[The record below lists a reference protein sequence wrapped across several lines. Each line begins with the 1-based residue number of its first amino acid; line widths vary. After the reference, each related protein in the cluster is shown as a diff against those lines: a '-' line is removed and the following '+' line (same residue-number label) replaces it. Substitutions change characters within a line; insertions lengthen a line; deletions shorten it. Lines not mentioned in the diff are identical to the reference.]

1 MADEC
6 CNCGQVTGHGGICSS
21 STSAAMYACYGVWV
35 LSKRHPHSSFHA
47 GPPCCQPT
55 TLLPHRPNQPCTHT
69 YVPPANAPH
78 PLSPPPLL
86 QQTHTCT
93 TQVSADRL
101 LDKELLSPGGGMGRA
116 IPLHTKGEVGAPLNA
131 RGHAAHD
138 DHDHQGSTT
147 ASSSTT
153 TGSTTTSSTVSSS
166 QKEGAKQRE
175 EADAQVAASRRRS
188 AAKKR

>member
-1 MADEC
+1 MGAFVAAAHQLRC
-6 CNCGQVTGHGGICSS
+6 MPVMVCGFCPNAILILPSMLALL
-21 STSAAMYACYGVWV
+21 AANQ
-35 LSKRHPHSSFHA
+35 
-47 GPPCCQPT
+47 PPCCRTAPT
-55 TLLPHRPNQPCTHT
+55 NPAPTHMYPLLT
-69 YVPPANAPH
+69 PPTPS
-78 PLSPPPLL
+78 PPPPLL